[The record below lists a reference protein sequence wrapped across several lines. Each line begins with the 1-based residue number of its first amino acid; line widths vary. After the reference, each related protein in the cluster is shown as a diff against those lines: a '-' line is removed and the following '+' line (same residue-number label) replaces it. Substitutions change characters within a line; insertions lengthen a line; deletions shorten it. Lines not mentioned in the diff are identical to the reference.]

1 MQSHEPKDDLN
12 VLEKMG
18 YETRDFAAEKTA
30 KALGWGAFFTIIVFV
45 VSWFMIGFVQAITGA
60 EAKVDANKPLAGFRR
75 MPENPHPLLQ
85 SNRTAW
91 KDMIDV
97 KQKEKE
103 ALNTYGDADGGKARI
118 PIDKAIAKTAG
129 TLPVRA
135 NAAEEN
141 PQ

>member
-18 YETRDFAAEKTA
+18 YETRDFAAEKIA
-30 KALGWGAFFTIIVFV
+30 KFVGYGAFFTILTFV
-45 VSWFMIGFVQAITGA
+45 ISWFMITLVQGITGA
-60 EAKVDANKPLAGFRR
+60 EAKVDADKPLAGFRR
-75 MPENPHPLLQ
+75 MPEAPHPLLQ

-91 KDMIDV
+91 KDMIDL

-103 ALNTYGDADGGKARI
+103 ALNTYGDSDQGKARI

-129 TLPVRA
+129 TLPVRPGA
-135 NAAEEN
+135 GEAN